1 MDPVEDLSTPITVHV
16 AARPDA
22 LHILRVVAASA
33 AALRELPFDAVD
45 EVRIAVDE
53 AGVLLLDSSPEA
65 DALQLEITTSDGSLL
80 ITIGTDV
87 PAAEWPRP
95 VDRESWSWTVI
106 QGLTLDPRFVSGDD
120 GRPAIRFRT
129 RPPVKTP

>member
-1 MDPVEDLSTPITVHV
+1 MEDLSAPITVNV
-16 AARPDA
+16 AAQPDA

-33 AALRELPFDAVD
+33 AALLQMPFDAVD

-53 AGVLLLDSSPEA
+53 AGILLLASSPAA
-65 DALQLEITTSDGSLL
+65 DALQLEITTSDGSLV

-95 VDRESWSWTVI
+95 IDRKSWSWTVI

>member
-1 MDPVEDLSTPITVHV
+1 MDDLSTPITVNV

-33 AALRELPFDAVD
+33 AALFQLPFDAVD

-53 AGVLLLDSSPEA
+53 AGILLLDSSPDA

-80 ITIGTDV
+80 ITLATDV
-87 PAAEWPRP
+87 PATEWPRP
-95 VDRESWSWTVI
+95 RDRESWSWTVI
-106 QGLTLDPRFVSGDD
+106 QGLTVNPRFVSGDD

-129 RPPVKTP
+129 RSPMKTP

>member
-1 MDPVEDLSTPITVHV
+1 MEDLSAPITVNV
-16 AARPDA
+16 AAQPDA

-33 AALRELPFDAVD
+33 AALLQMPFDAVD

-53 AGVLLLDSSPEA
+53 AGVLLLASSPAA
-65 DALQLEITTSDGSLL
+65 DALQLEITTSDGSLV

-95 VDRESWSWTVI
+95 IDRESWSWTVI
-106 QGLTLDPRFVSGDD
+106 QGLTLDPRFVSRDD

>member
-1 MDPVEDLSTPITVHV
+1 VEPVEDLSTPITVNV
-16 AARPDA
+16 AARPDT

-33 AALRELPFDAVD
+33 AALLQLPFDAVD

-53 AGVLLLDSSPEA
+53 AGILLLESSP
-65 DALQLEITTSDGSLL
+65 DAETLELEIATSDDSLL
-80 ITIGTDV
+80 ITIGTD
-87 PAAEWPRP
+87 ALTAGWPRS

-106 QGLTLDPRFVSGDD
+106 QGLTQNPRFLSGDD

-129 RPPVKTP
+129 RSPMKTP

>member
-1 MDPVEDLSTPITVHV
+1 MEDLSTPITVNV

-33 AALRELPFDAVD
+33 AAMLQLPFDVVD

-53 AGVLLLDSSPEA
+53 AGILLLDSSPDA

-80 ITIGTDV
+80 ITLRTDV
-87 PAAEWPRP
+87 PAADWPRAT
-95 VDRESWSWTVI
+95 DLESWSWTVI
-106 QGLTLDPRFVSGDD
+106 QGLTLNPRFVSGDD
-120 GRPAIRFRT
+120 GTPAIRFRT
-129 RPPVKTP
+129 RSPMKTP

>member
-1 MDPVEDLSTPITVHV
+1 MKDLSTPITVNV

-33 AALRELPFDAVD
+33 AALLQMPFDAVD

-53 AGVLLLDSSPEA
+53 AGVLLLASSPSA
-65 DALQLEITTSDGSLL
+65 DALQLEITTSDGSLV

-95 VDRESWSWTVI
+95 IDRESWSWTVI

>member
-1 MDPVEDLSTPITVHV
+1 MEDLSAPITVNV

-33 AALRELPFDAVD
+33 AALLQMPFDAVD

-53 AGVLLLDSSPEA
+53 AGVLLLASSPAA
-65 DALQLEITTSDGSLL
+65 DALQLEITTSDGSLV

-95 VDRESWSWTVI
+95 IDRESWSWTVI
-106 QGLTLDPRFVSGDD
+106 QGRTLDPRFVSGDD

>member
-1 MDPVEDLSTPITVHV
+1 VDDLSTPITVNV

-33 AALRELPFDAVD
+33 AALPELAFDAVD

-53 AGVLLLDSSPEA
+53 AGILLLDSSPDA

-80 ITIGTDV
+80 ITLGTDV
-87 PAAEWPRP
+87 PATEWPRP
-95 VDRESWSWTVI
+95 SDRESWSWTVI
-106 QGLTLDPRFVSGDD
+106 QGLTVNPRFVSGDD
-120 GRPAIRFRT
+120 GKPAIRFRT
-129 RPPVKTP
+129 RSPMKTP

>member
-1 MDPVEDLSTPITVHV
+1 VEDLSAPITVNV
-16 AARPDA
+16 AAQPDA

-33 AALRELPFDAVD
+33 AALLQMPFDAVD

-53 AGVLLLDSSPEA
+53 AGVLLLASSPAA
-65 DALQLEITTSDGSLL
+65 DALQLEITTSDGSLV

-95 VDRESWSWTVI
+95 IDRESWSWTVI
-106 QGLTLDPRFVSGDD
+106 QGLTLDPRFVSRDD

>member
-1 MDPVEDLSTPITVHV
+1 MEDLSTPITVNV

-33 AALRELPFDAVD
+33 AALLQLPFDAVD

-53 AGVLLLDSSPEA
+53 AGVLLLASSPDA
-65 DALQLEITTSDGSLL
+65 DALQLEITTSDGSLVV
-80 ITIGTDV
+80 TIGTDV
-87 PAAEWPRP
+87 PSADWPRL

-106 QGLTLDPRFVSGDD
+106 QGLTVNPRFVSDD
-120 GRPAIRFRT
+120 GRPRIRFRT
-129 RPPVKTP
+129 RSPMKTP

>member
-1 MDPVEDLSTPITVHV
+1 MDPVEDLSAPITVNV
-16 AARPDA
+16 AAQPDA

-33 AALRELPFDAVD
+33 AALLQMPFDAVD

-53 AGVLLLDSSPEA
+53 AGVLLLASSPAA
-65 DALQLEITTSDGSLL
+65 DALQLEITTSDGSLV

-95 VDRESWSWTVI
+95 IDRESWSWTVI

>member
-1 MDPVEDLSTPITVHV
+1 MEDLSAPITVNV

-33 AALRELPFDAVD
+33 AALLQMPFDAVD

-53 AGVLLLDSSPEA
+53 AGVLLLASSPAA
-65 DALQLEITTSDGSLL
+65 DALQLEITTSDGSLV

-87 PAAEWPRP
+87 PAAEWPRRI
-95 VDRESWSWTVI
+95 DRESWSWTVI

>member
-1 MDPVEDLSTPITVHV
+1 MEDLSAPITVNV
-16 AARPDA
+16 AAQPDA

-33 AALRELPFDAVD
+33 AALLQMPFDAVD

-53 AGVLLLDSSPEA
+53 AGVLLLASSPAA
-65 DALQLEITTSDGSLL
+65 DALQLEITTSDGSLV

-95 VDRESWSWTVI
+95 IDRKSWSWTVI

>member
-1 MDPVEDLSTPITVHV
+1 VKDLSTPITVNV

-33 AALRELPFDAVD
+33 AALLQMPFDAVD

-53 AGVLLLDSSPEA
+53 AGVLLLASSPAA
-65 DALQLEITTSDGSLL
+65 DALQLEITTSDGSLV

-95 VDRESWSWTVI
+95 IDRESWSWTVI
-106 QGLTLDPRFVSGDD
+106 QGLTLDPRFVSRDD

>member
-1 MDPVEDLSTPITVHV
+1 MEDLSAPITVNV
-16 AARPDA
+16 AAQPDA

-33 AALRELPFDAVD
+33 AALLQMPFDAVD

-53 AGVLLLDSSPEA
+53 AGVLLLASSPAA
-65 DALQLEITTSDGSLL
+65 DALQLEITTSDGSLV

-87 PAAEWPRP
+87 PTADWPRQA
-95 VDRESWSWTVI
+95 DRESWSWTVI
-106 QGLTLDPRFVSGDD
+106 QGLTLDPRFVSRDD

>member
-1 MDPVEDLSTPITVHV
+1 MEDLSTPITVNV

-33 AALRELPFDAVD
+33 AALLELPFDAVD

-106 QGLTLDPRFVSGDD
+106 RGLTLDPRFVSGDD

-129 RPPVKTP
+129 RSPMKTP

>member
-1 MDPVEDLSTPITVHV
+1 VEDLSTPITVNV

-33 AALRELPFDAVD
+33 AALLQLPFDAVD

-53 AGVLLLDSSPEA
+53 AGVLLLASSPDA

-80 ITIGTDV
+80 ITIGTDA
-87 PAAEWPRP
+87 PTADWPRP

-106 QGLTLDPRFVSGDD
+106 QGLTLDPRFVSDD
-120 GRPAIRFRT
+120 GRPRIRFRT
-129 RPPVKTP
+129 RSPMKTP

>member
-1 MDPVEDLSTPITVHV
+1 MEDLSAPITVNV
-16 AARPDA
+16 AAQPDA

-33 AALRELPFDAVD
+33 AALLQMPFDAVD

-53 AGVLLLDSSPEA
+53 AGVLLLASSPAA
-65 DALQLEITTSDGSLL
+65 DALQLEITTSDGSLV

-95 VDRESWSWTVI
+95 IDRESWSWTVI

>member
-1 MDPVEDLSTPITVHV
+1 MEDLSAPITVNV

-33 AALRELPFDAVD
+33 AALLQMPFDAVD

-53 AGVLLLDSSPEA
+53 AGVLLLASSPAA

-95 VDRESWSWTVI
+95 IDRESWSWTVI
-106 QGLTLDPRFVSGDD
+106 QGLTLDPRFVSRDD